1 MHENFKAGLEIVGL
15 YEATEM
21 NEDVKNNVVG
31 SEVRTFTFD
40 GVTLYL
46 GHDVCTSL
54 GFKRDPSRGGFT
66 AAYRHVPAAER
77 RLVPVPAHIDAGRGR
92 GPRVRVGLTARGV
105 EILTEFAQLRRRD
118 KTKHFRPKGSNSHA
132 A

>member
-1 MHENFKAGLEIVGL
+1 MGLD
-15 YEATEM
+15 EATEM

-31 SEVRTFTFD
+31 SEIRTFTCD

-54 GFKRDPSRGGFT
+54 GFKRNPSRGGFT
-66 AAYRHVPAAER
+66 AIYRHVPAAER

-118 KTKHFRPKGSNSHA
+118 KTKHFRPKGSKTDGPIYHEGRPLLHG
-132 A
+132 